1 FGERK
6 MTMFSSLSAAFSGMR
21 SHSDA
26 MRSISDNI
34 VNVQTPGYKTADT
47 RFKEMISEIGRTQN
61 RIIQEHMGV
70 APETQFFIDKQGT
83 TEFTGRALDVAIQG
97 KGFFV
102 SNTEADGS
110 GSIEL
115 TRNGQLLNKSVNIGG
130 TDQLFLSDVKG
141 NVVLGWPTDETGSF
155 QIGADVGSLEPIRI
169 DSNAFS
175 ITAQASTEALLQVN
189 LKNDAVTGES
199 FNVDLA
205 VFDEIGTDHNIKF
218 NFAKTATL
226 NTWDVTP
233 SFTDGTTIAQTVP
246 FTMTF
251 DATGAVISPTSQ
263 TLDLTFSNTGGGTA
277 SVAVDFST
285 MSQFAGGFTLLDLS
299 ADGNANGLLDSVNF
313 DETGAV
319 IGNFSNGVSRN
330 LYKLPIAI
338 VDEPNKLDLRFN
350 THYAANSRSGEITL
364 FEADQSGLGDF
375 VAGSLEAS
383 TTDLATEFNNM
394 IIAQQSFAMNGQSFR
409 TIDAMA
415 QIAYELKR

>member
-1 FGERK
+1 
-6 MTMFSSLSAAFSGMR
+6 MTMFSSLSAAFTGMR

-205 VFDEIGTDHNIKF
+205 VFDEVGTDHNIKF

-251 DATGAVISPTSQ
+251 DATGAIKSPTSQ

>member
-1 FGERK
+1 
-6 MTMFSSLSAAFSGMR
+6 MTMFSSLSAAFTGMR

-155 QIGADVGSLEPIRI
+155 QIGTDVGSLEPIRI

-205 VFDEIGTDHNIKF
+205 VFDEVGTDHNIKF
-218 NFAKTATL
+218 NFAKTAAL

-415 QIAYELKR
+415 QTAYELKR

>member
-1 FGERK
+1 
-6 MTMFSSLSAAFSGMR
+6 MTMFSSLSAAFTGMR

-34 VNVQTPGYKTADT
+34 VNVQTPGYKTANT
-47 RFKEMISEIGRTQN
+47 RFKEMISETGRTQN
-61 RIIQEHMGV
+61 RVIQEHMGV

-115 TRNGQLLNKSVNIGG
+115 TRNGQLLTKSVNING

-155 QIGADVGSLEPIRI
+155 QIGTDVGSLEPIRI

-205 VFDEIGTDHNIKF
+205 VFDEVGTDHNVKF
-218 NFAKTATL
+218 NFAKTAAL

-251 DATGAVISPTSQ
+251 DAAGAVISPTSQ

-277 SVAVDFST
+277 SVAVDFAT

-415 QIAYELKR
+415 QTAYELKR

>member
-1 FGERK
+1 
-6 MTMFSSLSAAFSGMR
+6 MTMFSSLSAAFTGMR

-130 TDQLFLSDVKG
+130 SDQLFLSDVKG

-205 VFDEIGTDHNIKF
+205 VFDEVGTDHNIKF
-218 NFAKTATL
+218 NFAKTAAL

>member
-1 FGERK
+1 
-6 MTMFSSLSAAFSGMR
+6 MTMFGSLSAAFTGMR

-34 VNVQTPGYKTADT
+34 VNVQTPGYKTANT

-61 RIIQEHMGV
+61 RVIQEHMGV

-115 TRNGQLLNKSVNIGG
+115 TRNGQLLNKSVNING

-155 QIGADVGSLEPIRI
+155 QIGTDVGSLEPIRI

-205 VFDEIGTDHNIKF
+205 VFDEVGTDHNVKF

-415 QIAYELKR
+415 QTAYELKR

>member
-1 FGERK
+1 
-6 MTMFSSLSAAFSGMR
+6 MTMFSSLSAAFTGMR

-34 VNVQTPGYKTADT
+34 VNVQTPGYKTANT

-61 RIIQEHMGV
+61 RVIQEHMGV

-115 TRNGQLLNKSVNIGG
+115 TRNGQLLNKSVNING

-155 QIGADVGSLEPIRI
+155 QIGTDVGSLEPIRI

-205 VFDEIGTDHNIKF
+205 VFDEVGTDHNVKF

-415 QIAYELKR
+415 QTAYELKR

>member
-1 FGERK
+1 
-6 MTMFSSLSAAFSGMR
+6 MTMFSSLSAAFTGMR
-21 SHSDA
+21 SHTDA

-34 VNVQTPGYKTADT
+34 VNVQTPGYKTANT

-61 RIIQEHMGV
+61 RIFQEHMGV

-83 TEFTGRALDVAIQG
+83 IEFTNRALDVAIQG

-102 SNTEADGS
+102 SNTEPDGS

-141 NVVLGWPTDETGSF
+141 NVVMGWPTDDTGAF
-155 QIGADVGSLEPIRI
+155 QIGTGVGSLQPIRI

-175 ITAQASTEALLQVN
+175 ITARASTQALLQVN
-189 LKNDAVTGES
+189 LKNDAATGES

-205 VFDEIGTDHNIKF
+205 VFDQVGTGHNIKF

-246 FTMTF
+246 FQMTF
-251 DATGAVISPTSQ
+251 DEQGLVVSPTSQ

-277 SVAVDFST
+277 SVAIDFSN
-285 MSQFAGGFTLLDLS
+285 MSQFAGDFTLLDLS
-299 ADGNANGLLDSVNF
+299 ADGNANGLLDSINF

-319 IGNFSNGVSRN
+319 IGNFSNGTSRN

-350 THYAANSRSGEITL
+350 THYAANAASGEISL

-409 TIDAMA
+409 TIDQMA

>member
-1 FGERK
+1 
-6 MTMFSSLSAAFSGMR
+6 MTMFSSLSAAFTGMR

-34 VNVQTPGYKTADT
+34 VNVQTPGYKTANT

-61 RIIQEHMGV
+61 RVIQEHMGV

-115 TRNGQLLNKSVNIGG
+115 TRNGQLLNKSVNING

-155 QIGADVGSLEPIRI
+155 QIGTDVGSLEPIRI

-251 DATGAVISPTSQ
+251 DAAGAVISPTSQ

-277 SVAVDFST
+277 SVAVDFAT

-415 QIAYELKR
+415 QTAYELKR

>member
-1 FGERK
+1 
-6 MTMFSSLSAAFSGMR
+6 
-21 SHSDA
+21 

-34 VNVQTPGYKTADT
+34 VNVQTPGYKTANT

-61 RIIQEHMGV
+61 RVIQEHMGV

-115 TRNGQLLNKSVNIGG
+115 TRNGQLLNKSVNING

-155 QIGADVGSLEPIRI
+155 QIGTDVGSLEPIRI

-205 VFDEIGTDHNIKF
+205 VFDEVGTDHNVKF
-218 NFAKTATL
+218 NFAKTAAL

-251 DATGAVISPTSQ
+251 DAAGAVISPTSQ

-277 SVAVDFST
+277 SVAVDFAT

-350 THYAANSRSGEITL
+350 THYAANSRSGEVTL

-415 QIAYELKR
+415 QTAYELKR

>member
-1 FGERK
+1 
-6 MTMFSSLSAAFSGMR
+6 MTMFSSLSAAFTGMR

-34 VNVQTPGYKTADT
+34 VNVQTPGYKTANT

-61 RIIQEHMGV
+61 RVIQEHMGV
-70 APETQFFIDKQGT
+70 APETQFFIDRQGT

-155 QIGADVGSLEPIRI
+155 QIGTDVGSLEPIRI

-205 VFDEIGTDHNIKF
+205 VFDEVGTDHNVKF
-218 NFAKTATL
+218 NFAKTAAL

-251 DATGAVISPTSQ
+251 DAAGAVISPTSQ

>member
-1 FGERK
+1 
-6 MTMFSSLSAAFSGMR
+6 MTMFSSLSAAFTGMR

-26 MRSISDNI
+26 MRSIRDNI
-34 VNVQTPGYKTADT
+34 VNVQTPGYKTANT

-175 ITAQASTEALLQVN
+175 ISAQTSTEALLQVN

-263 TLDLTFSNTGGGTA
+263 TLDLTFTTPGGGTA
-277 SVAVDFST
+277 SLGVVFSK
-285 MSQFAGGFTLLDLS
+285 MSHFAGGFTLVVLS

>member
-1 FGERK
+1 
-6 MTMFSSLSAAFSGMR
+6 MTMFSSLSAAFTGMR

-155 QIGADVGSLEPIRI
+155 RIGADVGSLEPIRI

-205 VFDEIGTDHNIKF
+205 VFDEVGTDHNIKF
-218 NFAKTATL
+218 NFTKTATL

-251 DATGAVISPTSQ
+251 DATGAIISPTSQ

-415 QIAYELKR
+415 QTAYELKR

>member
-1 FGERK
+1 
-6 MTMFSSLSAAFSGMR
+6 
-21 SHSDA
+21 
-26 MRSISDNI
+26 
-34 VNVQTPGYKTADT
+34 
-47 RFKEMISEIGRTQN
+47 
-61 RIIQEHMGV
+61 MGV

-115 TRNGQLLNKSVNIGG
+115 TRNGQLLNKSVNING

-155 QIGADVGSLEPIRI
+155 QIGTDVGSLEPIRI

-205 VFDEIGTDHNIKF
+205 VFDEVGTDHNVKF
-218 NFAKTATL
+218 NFAKTAAL

-251 DATGAVISPTSQ
+251 DATGAIISPTSQ

-415 QIAYELKR
+415 QTAYELKR

>member
-1 FGERK
+1 
-6 MTMFSSLSAAFSGMR
+6 MTMFGSLSAAFTGMR

-34 VNVQTPGYKTADT
+34 VNVQTPGYKTANT

-61 RIIQEHMGV
+61 RVIQEHMGV

-155 QIGADVGSLEPIRI
+155 QIGTDVGSLEPIRI

-205 VFDEIGTDHNIKF
+205 VFDEVGTDHNIKF

-415 QIAYELKR
+415 QTAYELKR

>member
-1 FGERK
+1 
-6 MTMFSSLSAAFSGMR
+6 MTMFSSLSAAFTGMR

-34 VNVQTPGYKTADT
+34 VNVQTPGYKTANT

-61 RIIQEHMGV
+61 RVIQEHMGV

-115 TRNGQLLNKSVNIGG
+115 TRNGQLLTKSVNING

-155 QIGADVGSLEPIRI
+155 QIGTDVGSLEPIRI

-205 VFDEIGTDHNIKF
+205 VFDEVGTDHNVKF
-218 NFAKTATL
+218 NFAKTAAL

-251 DATGAVISPTSQ
+251 DAAGAVISPTSQ

-277 SVAVDFST
+277 SVAVDFAT

-415 QIAYELKR
+415 QTAYELKR

>member
-1 FGERK
+1 
-6 MTMFSSLSAAFSGMR
+6 MTMFSSLSAAFTGMR

-26 MRSISDNI
+26 MRSIMTISS
-34 VNVQTPGYKTADT
+34 NVQTPGYKTADT

-61 RIIQEHMGV
+61 RVIQEHMGV

-155 QIGADVGSLEPIRI
+155 QIGTDVGSLEPIRT
-169 DSNAFS
+169 DLNAFS

-205 VFDEIGTDHNIKF
+205 VFDEVGTDHNIKF

>member
-1 FGERK
+1 
-6 MTMFSSLSAAFSGMR
+6 MTMFSSLSAAFTGMR

-34 VNVQTPGYKTADT
+34 VNVQTPGYKTANT

-61 RIIQEHMGV
+61 RVIQEHMGV

-115 TRNGQLLNKSVNIGG
+115 TRNGQLLNKSVNING

-155 QIGADVGSLEPIRI
+155 QIGTDVGSLEPIRI

-251 DATGAVISPTSQ
+251 DATGAIISPTSQ

-415 QIAYELKR
+415 QTAYELKR

>member
-1 FGERK
+1 
-6 MTMFSSLSAAFSGMR
+6 MTMFSSLSAAFTGMR

-61 RIIQEHMGV
+61 RVIQEHMGV

-251 DATGAVISPTSQ
+251 DAAGAVISPTSQ

-277 SVAVDFST
+277 SVAVDFAT

-415 QIAYELKR
+415 QTAYELKR